1 MQNFYSMYM
10 VSLIIALILTT
21 PLLYM
26 VNSAT
31 EQTVT
36 TVLDEATKSAADQG
50 EFTEDI
56 IENEIYQRLEDR
68 NIPREK
74 VIFSGTQTLT
84 SRGNYIEA
92 EITVPRTPIIL
103 FAVFG
108 QNPDDITKSTRLM
121 SEYIPN

>member
-31 EQTVT
+31 EHTVT
-36 TVLDEATKSAADQG
+36 TVLNEATKSAANKGQ
-50 EFTEDI
+50 FTADI
-56 IENEIYQRLEDR
+56 IENEIYKRLEER
-68 NIPREK
+68 NIPRDNVE
-74 VIFSGTQTLT
+74 FSGTESLT
-84 SRGNYIEA
+84 TRGDYIEA
-92 EITVPRTPIIL
+92 TITIPRTPIIL
-103 FAVFG
+103 FSVFG

-121 SEYIPN
+121 SEYK

>member
-31 EQTVT
+31 EHTVN
-36 TVLDEATKSAADQG
+36 TVLDEATKSAATEGQ
-50 EFTEDI
+50 FTEEI
-56 IENEIYQRLEDR
+56 IENEIYQRLEER
-68 NIPREK
+68 HIPRDK
-74 VIFSGTQTLT
+74 VVFTGTPTLT
-84 SRGNYIEA
+84 SRGDYIEA
-92 EITVPRTPIIL
+92 TISIPRTPIIL

-108 QNPDDITKSTRLM
+108 QNPSDITKSTRIM

>member
-36 TVLDEATKSAADQG
+36 TVLHEATKSAANKG
-50 EFTEDI
+50 KFTVDI
-56 IENEIYQRLEDR
+56 IENEIYQRLEER
-68 NIPREK
+68 NIPRDK
-74 VIFSGTQTLT
+74 VTFLGTESLT
-84 SRGNYIEA
+84 TRGNYIEA
-92 EITVPRTPIIL
+92 TLTIPRTPIIL
-103 FAVFG
+103 FEVFG
-108 QNPDDITKSTRLM
+108 KNPDDITKTTRLM
-121 SEYIPN
+121 SEYVPD

>member
-31 EQTVT
+31 EHTVN
-36 TVLDEATKSAADQG
+36 TVLTEATKSAADKGQ
-50 EFTEDI
+50 FTTDI
-56 IENEIYQRLEDR
+56 IENEIYQRLEER
-68 NIPREK
+68 NIPRDK
-74 VIFSGTQTLT
+74 VAFTGTQALT

-92 EITVPRTPIIL
+92 TITIPRTPIIL
-103 FAVFG
+103 FEVFG
-108 QNPDDITKSTRLM
+108 QSPDDITKSTRIM
-121 SEYIPN
+121 SEYLPN

>member
-31 EQTVT
+31 EHTVT
-36 TVLDEATKSAADQG
+36 TVLNEATKSAANQG
-50 EFTEDI
+50 QFTADI
-56 IENEIYQRLEDR
+56 IENEIYQRLEAR

-74 VIFSGTQTLT
+74 VVFSGTQALT

-92 EITVPRTPIIL
+92 SIQIPRTPIIL